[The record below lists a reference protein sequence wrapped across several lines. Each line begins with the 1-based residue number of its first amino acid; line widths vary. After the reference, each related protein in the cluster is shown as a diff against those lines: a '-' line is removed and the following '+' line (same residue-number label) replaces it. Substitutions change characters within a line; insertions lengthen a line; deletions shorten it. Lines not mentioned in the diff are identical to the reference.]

1 MLMTIARASPIACL
15 KCPQRAVNT
24 THYRCATTLLWV
36 ERVYRDGVCRTVL
49 LADARGRLGELL
61 GYYPGIGA

>member
-24 THYRCATTLLWV
+24 THCRCATALLWV
-36 ERVYRDGVCRTVL
+36 ERVYREGSVGQYCLPKPVGGSASFWATI
-49 LADARGRLGELL
+49 LA
-61 GYYPGIGA
+61 